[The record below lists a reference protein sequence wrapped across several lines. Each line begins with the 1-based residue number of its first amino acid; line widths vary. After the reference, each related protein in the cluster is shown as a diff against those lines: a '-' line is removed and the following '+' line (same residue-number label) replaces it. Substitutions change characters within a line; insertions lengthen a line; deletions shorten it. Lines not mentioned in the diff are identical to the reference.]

1 MGLLT
6 KHPAGQSGPHP
17 LPSGAFTVDARGNL
31 VSSPVPQ
38 RVPEAFLVQIGRQVL
53 TVYKGAAAVRL
64 PFSQLKV
71 EYQACK
77 ISARALR
84 GGAIIFLSPKP
95 AARPSRPF
103 ENLSNP

>member
-1 MGLLT
+1 M
-6 KHPAGQSGPHP
+6 
-17 LPSGAFTVDARGNL
+17 
-31 VSSPVPQ
+31 
-38 RVPEAFLVQIGRQVL
+38 QIGRQVL

-71 EYQACK
+71 QYESCK

-95 AARPSRPF
+95 ASRPF
-103 ENLSNP
+103 PPD

>member
-6 KHPAGQSGPHP
+6 KHPAGQSGPHR

-31 VSSPVPQ
+31 VSSTVPQ
-38 RVPEAFLVQIGRQVL
+38 WVQESLLVHIGRQVL
-53 TVYKGAAAVRL
+53 TVFKGAAAVRL